1 MGIDLKNFDMKNL
14 LVVGTGG
21 LAREFVSYFS
31 GDLVDLNIVGF
42 FGVNQTEHSDFRLPG
57 KMFVG
62 EITPDMVGTTNVVI
76 AIGNPSL
83 KKRIASELKL
93 LGFTFPAI
101 IHSSS
106 VVSSRAVVQDGVV
119 ISPNCSVSPN
129 VIVNNFC
136 YINFGVG
143 VGHDAI
149 LGKYVQINPG
159 SQLGG
164 FTQIGDE
171 TLVGSGSTI
180 LHGVKIGNKA
190 TIASGSVVFSRV
202 SDGATMLG
210 NPARRM
216 RAFEKQ

>member
-1 MGIDLKNFDMKNL
+1 MINI

-21 LAREFVSYFS
+21 LAREFSSYFL
-31 GDLVDLNIVGF
+31 GDFNIVGF
-42 FGVNQTEHSDFRLPG
+42 SSVNQNEHSDFNLPG
-57 KMFVG
+57 KLFIG
-62 EITPDMVGTTNVVI
+62 EITPDVVGTANVVI
-76 AIGNPSL
+76 AVGNPSL
-83 KKRIASELKL
+83 RKKLAGELNL

-101 IHSSS
+101 IHPSS
-106 VVSSRAVVQDGVV
+106 VVSSRAVIQNGV
-119 ISPNCSVSPN
+119 IILPNCVVSPN
-129 VIVNNFC
+129 VIIKNFC

-149 LGKYVQINPG
+149 LGKYAQINPG

-180 LHGVKIGNKA
+180 LQGVKIGNKV
-190 TIASGSVVFSRV
+190 TIASGSVVFSQV

-216 RAFEKQ
+216 RAFEKH